1 MTITKQKLADHLA
14 DSTGLTGRDSKTLV
28 EALFDTI
35 RATLTTCGEVKLS
48 GFGNFTLRE
57 KRPRPGRNPKTGLA
71 CEISAR
77 RVVVFHASPLLRERC
92 DRQAASRNP
101 DVLSRQPMGLF

>member
-35 RATLTTCGEVKLS
+35 RATLTTCSEVKLS
-48 GFGNFTLRE
+48 GFGNFTLHE
-57 KRPRPGRNPKTGLA
+57 KSPRPGRNPKTGLS

-77 RVVVFHASPLLRERC
+77 RVVVFHASPVLRERC
-92 DRQAASRNP
+92 RRHVVMEN
-101 DVLSRQPMGLF
+101 